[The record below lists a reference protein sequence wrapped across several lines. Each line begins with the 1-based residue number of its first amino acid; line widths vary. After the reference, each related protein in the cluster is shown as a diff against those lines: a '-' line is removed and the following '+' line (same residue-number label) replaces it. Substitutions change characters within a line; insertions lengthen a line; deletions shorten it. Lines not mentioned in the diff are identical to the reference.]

1 MVATAGGGA
10 VRITPAGGAL
20 DGAGPLNFTVAFM
33 GISGVGPMRA
43 VSLRGA
49 VEALRFSRSG
59 VTEGRP
65 GFGGEGGVTEA
76 GRVGDAAGGRGI
88 EAGDSGD
95 FRPEGN
101 DGTGAL
107 SAEGGGGSGT
117 FVSEAVEAAGG
128 DLKAEGGGG
137 GGRTSV
143 DGIGVGGR
151 AIGGAGGRTGFAP
164 TAGDIGFVTTNG
176 GGRTG
181 AGAGEIEFGAD
192 GRAAPGGPGGRAGR
206 LIRAVS
212 FSTGTVGRLVVRG
225 GSVMRTVSFFGSFRS
240 AILLLCNSAIS
251 M

>member
-1 MVATAGGGA
+1 VVATAGGGA
-10 VRITPAGGAL
+10 LRITPAGGAL
-20 DGAGPLNFTVAFM
+20 AGAGPLNFTVAFM

-49 VEALRFSRSG
+49 VEALRFSRG
-59 VTEGRP
+59 AATEGRP

-76 GRVGDAAGGRGI
+76 GRVGDGAGGRGI
-88 EAGDSGD
+88 EAGGSGD
-95 FRPEGN
+95 FITAGD
-101 DGTGAL
+101 DG
-107 SAEGGGGSGT
+107 
-117 FVSEAVEAAGG
+117 
-128 DLKAEGGGG
+128 AEGGGG
-137 GGRTSV
+137 GGRTPV
-143 DGIGVGGR
+143 DGIGAGGR

-164 TAGDIGFVTTNG
+164 TVGDIGFGTTNG

-181 AGAGEIEFGAD
+181 AGAGEIAFGTG
-192 GRAAPGGPGGRAGR
+192 GRATPGGPGGRAGK